1 MLADESGLLYIG
13 GNFTT
18 LPNQLSLL
26 LRLGE
31 AFHTG
36 RGLSFDERGPSP
48 LRMLSSLRYCRRHHR
63 PMGSPRRREND
74 THLNLVIDR
83 RLMQLWWRHA

>member
-1 MLADESGLLYIG
+1 MLADESSLLYMG
-13 GNFTT
+13 GNFIT

-31 AFHTG
+31 AFHTR

-48 LRMLSSLRYCRRHHR
+48 LRMLSSLRYWRRRHR
-63 PMGSPRRREND
+63 RMGSPRRRENY

-83 RLMQLWWRHA
+83 RRMQLWWRHT

>member
-1 MLADESGLLYIG
+1 MG

-36 RGLSFDERGPSP
+36 RGLSFDERAPSP
-48 LRMLSSLRYCRRHHR
+48 LRMLSSLRYCRPEPLRSNETR
-63 PMGSPRRREND
+63 SR
-74 THLNLVIDR
+74 I
-83 RLMQLWWRHA
+83 